1 MIRGQSTKENQIKK
15 RMCFPQFNGS
25 KFSLS
30 GNLGMLNLLKTDVKE
45 QFIINYFIN
54 KLSNI

>member
-1 MIRGQSTKENQIKK
+1 MIEDRNNTSKQIKK
-15 RMCFPQFNGS
+15 QMCFPQFNGS

-54 KLSNI
+54 KVSNI